1 MANRISA
8 AKLEELTESQ
18 QAEKLGMSGEDIKFM
33 DLVSQSVK
41 LIDGHHSI
49 GLPWKNKDV
58 IFPNNRSL
66 AVQRAESLKWKYI
79 RNQKFHQDYVK
90 FMEEML
96 QKGYVEKL

>member
-33 DLVSQSVK
+33 DLVSKSVK

-49 GLPWKNKDV
+49 GLP
-58 IFPNNRSL
+58 
-66 AVQRAESLKWKYI
+66 
-79 RNQKFHQDYVK
+79 
-90 FMEEML
+90 
-96 QKGYVEKL
+96 